1 MPEPCGPLTDG
12 ATAEEIAA
20 KAEAEAAAA
29 AEILEQVRELRDKD
43 EADHAET
50 ERQIEGI
57 RAARAR
63 RAATFEAAVRPR
75 ERSAEDHGQ
84 RSERLRIAAR
94 IATDDE
100 AKDAL
105 VQVLEDKRA
114 ELAGKQTEI
123 SERLAE
129 LSARRRDAE
138 PQLAAALDSDDDDLI
153 AELRTKLDTIGVR
166 EERLRA
172 QLAPVVAGLDEI
184 GDGEMSHIW
193 PQKPL
198 AEARRL
204 ADPGRRNLRRAIN
217 FAQPERPEAIADA
230 EQEYEAEVRLLASEQ
245 LAADRAK
252 RATAERKVTYAT
264 GLPGAERV
272 TGSSVEVHRRR
283 VVFVF
288 EEAEV
293 PDLARQ
299 LVEAIRRGWGV
310 RRAVPPVL
318 LLRLSDEV
326 NEAAR
331 GTAPYSSSA
340 GHGAARNLPGLRP
353 LPSVVSSDQ
362 PVRLLTPGEA
372 GQVVGASA
380 SYVRRLCRQGVLGTR
395 DETGSAWRID
405 SRELAAWD
413 SARRRKERTQRTA

>member
-1 MPEPCGPLTDG
+1 M
-12 ATAEEIAA
+12 
-20 KAEAEAAAA
+20 
-29 AEILEQVRELRDKD
+29 
-43 EADHAET
+43 
-50 ERQIEGI
+50 
-57 RAARAR
+57 
-63 RAATFEAAVRPR
+63 
-75 ERSAEDHGQ
+75 
-84 RSERLRIAAR
+84 
-94 IATDDE
+94 
-100 AKDAL
+100 
-105 VQVLEDKRA
+105 
-114 ELAGKQTEI
+114 
-123 SERLAE
+123 
-129 LSARRRDAE
+129 
-138 PQLAAALDSDDDDLI
+138 
-153 AELRTKLDTIGVR
+153 
-166 EERLRA
+166 
-172 QLAPVVAGLDEI
+172 
-184 GDGEMSHIW
+184 
-193 PQKPL
+193 
-198 AEARRL
+198 
-204 ADPGRRNLRRAIN
+204 
-217 FAQPERPEAIADA
+217 
-230 EQEYEAEVRLLASEQ
+230 
-245 LAADRAK
+245 
-252 RATAERKVTYAT
+252 
-264 GLPGAERV
+264 
-272 TGSSVEVHRRR
+272 EVHRRR

-310 RRAVPPVL
+310 RHAVPPVL

-395 DETGSAWRID
+395 DETRSAWRID